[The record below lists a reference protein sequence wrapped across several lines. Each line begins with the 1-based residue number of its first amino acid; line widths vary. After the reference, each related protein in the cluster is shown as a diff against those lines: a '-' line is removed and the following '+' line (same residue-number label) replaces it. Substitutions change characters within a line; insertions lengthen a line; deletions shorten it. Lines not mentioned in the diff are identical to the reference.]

1 MNAPVTSSVPGVHV
15 LTTDA
20 PALPASPPAKSLLE
34 TILESAPAAGQ
45 SSSSLD
51 RFLREDSVGK
61 ALREWLGPLPNLPAP
76 LLKQDIAMR
85 LNRDIAR
92 LDALLNEQV
101 NEILHHAAF
110 QKLEASWRGLRF
122 LVDQTPEGAN
132 VKIRVLNASWRDLTR
147 DLTVRS
153 LEFDQSDLFRKVYS
167 DAFGTPG
174 GEPFSVLLGD
184 YEIRHRMS
192 AEHPYNDIETLDA
205 ISGVAAAAFAPFIA
219 AAHPSI
225 LELESFADLE
235 RPLDLSRTF
244 ENLEYLKWKAFRK
257 KDDSRF
263 VGLTMPHVLGRL
275 PYADDSTRVDGFRF
289 HEDVTGPDRSK
300 YLWSNAS
307 YAFGAVLIR
316 AFADTGW
323 LADIRGARR
332 GELSGG
338 IVDGLAI
345 HSFSTDKRGIAPKSS
360 TDAIVTDAQ
369 EKELGNL
376 GFIPLCHCQD
386 TELAAFYGNQSVQ
399 EPNQYDQ
406 SSATLNARLSTMLQY
421 ILCASRFAHYLKVI
435 ARDRIGS
442 FTRASD
448 FQHYLRHWIVNYT
461 TANDKGGAK
470 HPLREARVEVE
481 ELADKPGTFACRMF
495 LRPHHQLD
503 QMTSV
508 LKLESTLAPMKQ

>member
-1 MNAPVTSSVPGVHV
+1 
-15 LTTDA
+15 
-20 PALPASPPAKSLLE
+20 
-34 TILESAPAAGQ
+34 
-45 SSSSLD
+45 
-51 RFLREDSVGK
+51 
-61 ALREWLGPLPNLPAP
+61 
-76 LLKQDIAMR
+76 
-85 LNRDIAR
+85 
-92 LDALLNEQV
+92 
-101 NEILHHAAF
+101 
-110 QKLEASWRGLRF
+110 LRF
-122 LVDQTPEGAN
+122 LVEETPEGSN
-132 VKIRVLNASWRDLTR
+132 VKIKVLNASWKDLTR

-153 LEFDQSDLFRKVYS
+153 LEFDQSDLFRKVYN

-174 GEPFSVLLGD
+174 GEPFSVLIGD
-184 YEIRHRMS
+184 YEIRHRIS
-192 AEHPYNDIETLDA
+192 ADHPYNDLETLDA

-219 AAHPSI
+219 SAHPSM
-225 LELESFADLE
+225 LELSDFADLE

-257 KDDSRF
+257 KEDSRF
-263 VGLTMPHVLGRL
+263 IGLTLPHVLARL
-275 PYADDSTRVDGFRF
+275 PYSDDSARVDGFRF
-289 HEDVTGPDRSK
+289 QEDVSGPDRSK
-300 YLWSNAS
+300 YLWGNAS

-316 AFADTGW
+316 AFVETGW

-338 IVDGLAI
+338 LVEGLPV
-345 HSFSTDKRGIAPKSS
+345 HSFSTDRRGIAPKSS

-369 EKELGNL
+369 EKELGLL

-399 EPNQYDQ
+399 QPMEYDK
-406 SSATLNARLSTMLQY
+406 SSATLNARLSAMLQY

-435 ARDRIGS
+435 ARDRVGS
-442 FTRASD
+442 YARASE
-448 FQHYLRHWIVNYT
+448 FQHFLRGWLMNYT
-461 TANDKGGAK
+461 TANDKAGAR

-481 ELADKPGTFACRMF
+481 ELADKPGTFSCRMF